1 MSSALTVR
9 LYDKIVH
16 EVDIRA
22 KKLRISRSEYIRKSI
37 ELMNKGMNQQ
47 EKKAKLIHA
56 SKKVRAESMVVN
68 SEFAQ
73 IEHDPKI

>member
-9 LYDKIVH
+9 LSDKIVH
-16 EVDIRA
+16 EVDIKA

-47 EKKAKLIHA
+47 EKKPSLSMLAK
-56 SKKVRAESMVVN
+56 S
-68 SEFAQ
+68 
-73 IEHDPKI
+73 

>member
-9 LYDKIVH
+9 LSNKIVH

-37 ELMNKGMNQQ
+37 ELMNKGINQQ
-47 EKKAKLIHA
+47 EKKSQAY
-56 SKKVRAESMVVN
+56 
-68 SEFAQ
+68 
-73 IEHDPKI
+73 PC

>member
-9 LYDKIVH
+9 LSDKIVH

-37 ELMNKGMNQQ
+37 ELMNKGLHQQ
-47 EKKAKLIHA
+47 EKKPSLSMLAKKLELKA
-56 SKKVRAESMVVN
+56 WL
-68 SEFAQ
+68 
-73 IEHDPKI
+73 

>member
-9 LYDKIVH
+9 LSDKIVH
-16 EVDIRA
+16 EVDIKA

-47 EKKAKLIHA
+47 EKKPSLFLLAKKLELKA
-56 SKKVRAESMVVN
+56 WL
-68 SEFAQ
+68 
-73 IEHDPKI
+73 

>member
-9 LYDKIVH
+9 LSDKIVH
-16 EVDIRA
+16 EIDIRA
-22 KKLRISRSEYIRKSI
+22 KKLHISRSEYIRKSI

-47 EKKAKLIHA
+47 EKKGKLIHA